1 MGNIF
6 PRLQGTSG
14 LTKSGKA
21 AKTAVGRT
29 FDKDTTMTVL
39 FDEEEKR
46 NKTGKKKKMEAIKE
60 RRKERKKETKKEI
73 NKERNKL
80 RKKGGRKDSN

>member
-46 NKTGKKKKMEAIKE
+46 NKTGKKKKNGSNQRKE
-60 RRKERKKETKKEI
+60 ERKKKR
-73 NKERNKL
+73 NKERNK
-80 RKKGGRKDSN
+80 